1 MIKYR
6 LTCAEGHDFESWFAS
21 GAEYDRLDRA
31 GLLSCAVCGS
41 ERVSKAIMAPQVA
54 SSTEA
59 APLSQPASPAEQAV
73 RRLREKI
80 ERDADDV
87 GKNFAKQARM
97 IHNGEAPER
106 AIYGQAKPSE
116 VRGLLQDGVPVL
128 PLPWS
133 DKKTN

>member
-6 LTCAEGHDFESWFAS
+6 LTCTEGHDFESWFAS
-21 GAEYDRLDRA
+21 SAEYDRLDQA
-31 GLLSCAVCGS
+31 GLLSCAVCGG
-41 ERVSKAIMAPQVA
+41 EGVSKAIMAPQVA

-73 RRLREKI
+73 RRLREKV
-80 ERDADDV
+80 ERDADNV
-87 GKNFAKQARM
+87 GKDFAKQARM
-97 IHNGEAPER
+97 IHSGDAPER
-106 AIYGQAKPSE
+106 AIYGQAKPAE
-116 VRGLLQDGVPVL
+116 VRGLLQDGIPVL